1 METVAIAGMAHLGI
15 RVHDLE
21 RSLAFYRLFGFE
33 KTLGPIGPEPV
44 AIVMHPSGVEL
55 NLILNA
61 PDPSTPNVLMDVPV
75 KAPGITHVALSCP
88 DVDAATR
95 ALEAAGIT
103 LSGGP
108 VRFPTGARAIFVRD
122 PDGVV
127 IELNQPARAG

>member
-1 METVAIAGMAHLGI
+1 MAHLGI

-21 RSLAFYRLFGFE
+21 RSLAFYVLLGFE
-33 KTLGPIGPEPV
+33 KTLGPVGPEPV
-44 AIVMHPSGVEL
+44 AILDHPCGVEL

-88 DVDAATR
+88 DIDAAAR
-95 ALEAAGIT
+95 VLEGAGIK

-108 VRFPTGARAIFVRD
+108 VRFPTGARAIFLRD

-127 IELNQPARAG
+127 IELNQPAQSG